1 VERTPQ
7 HERAQQFRR
16 LHEADAPL
24 LLFNA
29 WDMISARVIAQSF
42 PAIATSSFAVA
53 ASLGYEDGEQ
63 VPLATVLA
71 FVERLTA
78 AVSLPVSVDFEG
90 GYGDTAAA
98 VGETVDAIV
107 RAGAVGIN
115 LEDGLR
121 AGERVLVAPDLQA
134 AKIAAARDAA
144 RSLGVPLFINARI
157 DTFLLPAGSPDDCLD
172 AALQRAQ
179 LYTEAGA
186 DGLFVPFLLDLA
198 LIERLTAAVALPVNI
213 MAQPGC
219 PGVEELARAGVRR
232 ISLGAW
238 PLQAA
243 MQRLAQIAAAVAAAH
258 SLDALLAE

>member
-1 VERTPQ
+1 VDQTQQR
-7 HERAQQFRR
+7 ERAEQFRR

-29 WDMISARVIAQSF
+29 WDVVSARVIAHSS

-78 AVSLPVSVDFEG
+78 AVPLPVSVDFEG
-90 GYGDTAAA
+90 GYGDDAKTVGQTVAAL
-98 VGETVDAIV
+98 V
-107 RAGAVGIN
+107 RTGAVGIN

-121 AGERVLVAPDLQA
+121 AGERMLVAA
-134 AKIAAARDAA
+134 EAHAEKIAAARAA
-144 RSLGVPLFINARI
+144 ADKLAVPLFLNARI
-157 DTFLLPAGSPDDCLD
+157 DTFLLPAGSPGDCLD
-172 AALQRAQ
+172 AALQRAR
-179 LYTEAGA
+179 LYAETGA
-186 DGLFVPFLLDLA
+186 DGLFVPGLLDLT
-198 LIERLTAAVALPVNI
+198 LIERLTQAVALPVNI

-219 PGVEELARAGVRR
+219 PSVAELARAGVRR

-238 PLQAA
+238 PLHAA
-243 MQRLAQIAAAVAAAH
+243 MQRVAHTATAVAAAH